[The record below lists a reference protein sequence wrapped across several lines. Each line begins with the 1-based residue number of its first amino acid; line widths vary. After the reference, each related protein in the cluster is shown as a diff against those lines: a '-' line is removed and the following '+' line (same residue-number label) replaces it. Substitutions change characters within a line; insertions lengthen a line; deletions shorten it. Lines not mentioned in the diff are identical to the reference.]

1 MSRVRRWEG
10 LVQESGELGAGGSTL
25 GKVGGDDVEDGGR
38 GGAGGVGGVMT
49 SDDGAQRFQQG
60 VGVRSEGGGRGGGG
74 AGGARGGG
82 AAWGAGGRW
91 RSRMRLPRAW
101 K

>member
-1 MSRVRRWEG
+1 MKREGGRAVLFHDSRFTLVVDEGRVQGVSRVRRWEG

-49 SDDGAQRFQQG
+49 STTRRKFVSPWA
-60 VGVRSEGGGRGGGG
+60 
-74 AGGARGGG
+74 
-82 AAWGAGGRW
+82 
-91 RSRMRLPRAW
+91 
-101 K
+101 